1 METEYKRRSSRYKG
15 TQLDNKERLD
25 FKLKIPKCVYLAQF
39 LIT

>member
-1 METEYKRRSSRYKG
+1 MKTEFERRSSRCEG
-15 TQLDNKERLD
+15 TQPDNNERLD